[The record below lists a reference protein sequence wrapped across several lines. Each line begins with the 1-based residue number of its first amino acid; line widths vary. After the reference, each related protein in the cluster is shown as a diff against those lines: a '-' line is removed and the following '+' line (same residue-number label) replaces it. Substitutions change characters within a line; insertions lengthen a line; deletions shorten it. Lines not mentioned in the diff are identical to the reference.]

1 MKINPQQVVE
11 SYADMVYRI
20 ALTHT
25 GCRED
30 AEDIFQE
37 VFISLLKNSAR
48 IEDEKHLK
56 FFLIRTTIN
65 KAKNRSVCF
74 WKRKVILKEDGQE
87 DAFPLKE
94 LEELR
99 QEIKALSPKLRDVVY
114 LHYYEGYSLEEIS
127 QILKIKEGTI
137 KSRLFN
143 ARKIL
148 KLKLTEGES

>member
-1 MKINPQQVVE
+1 MEIDPQIVVE

-25 GCRED
+25 KYKED
-30 AEDIFQE
+30 AEDVFQE
-37 VFISLLKNSAR
+37 VFISLLKNSKK
-48 IEDEKHLK
+48 IQDEKHLK

-65 KAKNRSVCF
+65 KAKNRSMCF
-74 WKRKVILKEDGQE
+74 WKRKVILEENQSEEYDCYGDLQ
-87 DAFPLKE
+87 
-94 LEELR
+94 ELR

-114 LHYYEGYSLEEIS
+114 LYYYEGYSFKETAEILR
-127 QILKIKEGTI
+127 IREGTV

-148 KLKLTEGES
+148 KSKLTEGER